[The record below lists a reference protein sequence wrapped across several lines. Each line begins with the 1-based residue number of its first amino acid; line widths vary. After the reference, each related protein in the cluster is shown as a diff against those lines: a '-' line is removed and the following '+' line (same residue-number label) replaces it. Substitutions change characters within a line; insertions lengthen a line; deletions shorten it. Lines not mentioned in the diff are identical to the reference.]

1 MAITTDPIVPGSNP
15 EVHGEHFR
23 AFEDYKRTHGAEF
36 AEGYATYRRSL
47 ELAIAWH
54 DPNYHNS
61 AITRRRIE
69 MIEEARRVLVARIP
83 AHQSI
88 PGNRGGDDRTLNARQ
103 KLISSFQPSTADEV
117 AVVNREWEMV
127 SQLIRTREIEQVI
140 HTASE
145 QRLIA
150 VAANAELLPEVAQ
163 SINPEA
169 YLSEIIDLVIDRL
182 AAVGHDGAARVIA
195 DEKTDEFKKA
205 WGRVLSEALEGAVSI
220 GALSYLAQVD
230 PDGASTIA
238 TSDAFVDSY
247 KVDVEVDRLDKI
259 ARSASKGA

>member
-1 MAITTDPIVPGSNP
+1 MAFTTDPIVPGGLP
-15 EVHGEHFR
+15 EVHGEHRR
-23 AFEDYKRTHGAEF
+23 AFEEYKRTHGAEF

-69 MIEEARRVLVARIP
+69 MIEEARRTLAARIP

-88 PGNRGGDDRTLNARQ
+88 PGNRGSDDRTPNARQ
-103 KLISSFQPSTADEV
+103 KLIASFQPSTADEV
-117 AVVNREWEMV
+117 AVVNREWDIV
-127 SQLIRTREIEQVI
+127 RQLLPVREIEVI
-140 HTASE
+140 IQTASE

-150 VAANAELLPEVAQ
+150 IAANAELLPEVAQ

-169 YLSEIIDLVIDRL
+169 YLGEVLDLVIDRL
-182 AAVGHDGAARVIA
+182 AAVGHSGAARVVA
-195 DEKTDEFKKA
+195 DESTDELKQA

-247 KVDVEVDRLDKI
+247 KVDEQVARLDKI
-259 ARSASKGA
+259 AQSASKGA

>member
-1 MAITTDPIVPGSNP
+1 MAIQQQSVPLY
-15 EVHGEHFR
+15 
-23 AFEDYKRTHGAEF
+23 AED
-36 AEGYATYRRSL
+36 YATYRRSL

-69 MIEEARRVLVARIP
+69 MIEEARRTLAARIP

-88 PGNRGGDDRTLNARQ
+88 PGNRGGDDTPPNERQ
-103 KLISSFQPSTADEV
+103 KLIASFQPSTADEV

-127 SQLIRTREIEQVI
+127 SQLLRNREIEQIIVS
-140 HTASE
+140 ASE

-169 YLSEIIDLVIDRL
+169 YLGEITDRVIERL
-182 AAVGHDGAARVIA
+182 AALGHAGAARVVA
-195 DEKTDEFKKA
+195 DEKTDELKKA
-205 WGRVLSEALEGAVSI
+205 WGRVLSEALEGAVSL

-230 PDGASTIA
+230 PDGASSIA

-247 KVDVEVDRLDKI
+247 KVDTEVDRLDRI